1 MKRRIAILSAAVLM
15 LSAIGFG
22 TASAANAPDPET
34 VPGND
39 TCEGTKIEPVVS
51 GTYALAG
58 GGSVTITV
66 RDTAN
71 GPVFDFDA
79 SDGITIGSVTVKG
92 GTNHNLYIFAPAVNS
107 AENLHSP
114 TNSKNEKYFG
124 LSHLCFEDVK
134 KDDKK

>member
-22 TASAANAPDPET
+22 SASAANAPTPET
-34 VPGND
+34 FPGND
-39 TCEGTKIEPVVS
+39 TCEGTKIDPVAS

-66 RDTAN
+66 RNTSS

-79 SDGITIGSVTVKG
+79 SDDITIGSVTVKG
-92 GTNHNLYIFAPAVNS
+92 GPNYNLYIFAPAVNS

-114 TNSKNEKYFG
+114 LNPNNGKWYG
-124 LSHLCFEDVK
+124 LSHICFEDVK
-134 KDDKK
+134 KDDK